1 MLGVVSL
8 ARTEARM
15 RRVGVCFLVA
25 LLALLSWCVLSR
37 RRVTSSVERTQWKI
51 GALDLDVS
59 RLSGVYVSGKQKENL
74 FRGLASSPKWK
85 LTRQS
90 GAILALRRQKQ
101 SWEPG
106 IPAAPA
112 PQQEFDLTWKSSLWG
127 FEGPDGEPWKGE
139 FPDNF
144 QARTLLRFSAYDPHY
159 WADPALY
166 TTVPSQASTIKLD
179 LWFPSSGNAT
189 ESALRV
195 ELGEVLL
202 EIYEESRSSCGLL
215 TQARVSEVADDIREF
230 SVRDSYLATYPI
242 ALNVS
247 ASSGGFRAWGAV
259 NPGEKGHIYF
269 EVVRYL
275 GGKRI
280 PVLLDRHKQETVEHV
295 GWSDDKGK
303 GFPFEVSAVIH
314 GTGDDQEFQADHE
327 LWFKPEGNKQPR
339 MLMKQTK
346 LTREWRR

>member
-1 MLGVVSL
+1 M

-202 EIYEESRSSCGLL
+202 EIYEESRRRNCGLL
-215 TQARVSEVADDIREF
+215 TQVRIEEVAEDIHEF
-230 SVRDSYLATYPI
+230 SRRDSYLATQPI
-242 ALNVS
+242 TS
-247 ASSGGFRAWGAV
+247 HISDGYGIYRAWGGV
-259 NPGEKGHIYF
+259 NAGEKGHIYF
-269 EVVRYL
+269 EVVRYIH
-275 GGKRI
+275 GKRI
-280 PVLLDRHKQETVEHV
+280 PVLLDKEKQRTVEYV
-295 GWSDDKGK
+295 GWSDDKSK
-303 GFPFEVSAVIH
+303 GFPFEVAIMVK
-314 GTGDDQEFQADHE
+314 GTGDDREFNADFE

-339 MLMKQTK
+339 MLMKQTQRI
-346 LTREWRR
+346 REWRR